1 MHMQTKRIVTFLAS
15 DCFLQ
20 PRKRLKTRQRN
31 PMRLTLSIFA
41 SILALNFSPLLADAI
56 SYANVGQLAPD
67 QSFTATGNG
76 KITAYFYGSSAA
88 NDDRIIL
95 LDKTSGAM
103 TAPSL
108 DNHSSAVGSSV
119 SLSVKAGDSL
129 VFVLDDLTTGQYF
142 SSVDYLGIASP
153 ANYNDDGYNHAYSTL
168 YSGGFTGIPAGIYIG
183 MEDLGVTGL
192 KPLTGSDLDYNDDNI
207 VVTNVTSNP
216 TPTPEPS
223 TIILFGTGLVAA
235 ASALRRKFARG

>member
-1 MHMQTKRIVTFLAS
+1 
-15 DCFLQ
+15 
-20 PRKRLKTRQRN
+20 
-31 PMRLTLSIFA
+31 MRLTLLIFA
-41 SILALNFSPLLADAI
+41 SILALGFSPLFADAI
-56 SYANVGQLAPD
+56 PYANVGQLAPD
-67 QSFTATGNG
+67 QAFTATSNG
-76 KITAYFYGSSAA
+76 KITAYFYASSAA
-88 NDDRIIL
+88 DDDQIIL
-95 LDKTSGAM
+95 WDKTSGAR

-108 DNHSSAVGSSV
+108 DSHSSAVGSSV

-142 SSVDYLGIASP
+142 SSADYFGVASP

-168 YSGGFTGIPAGIYIG
+168 YSGGFTGIPAGTYIG

>member
-1 MHMQTKRIVTFLAS
+1 MHMQTKRIVTFWSL
-15 DCFLQ
+15 DYFLQ
-20 PRKRLKTRQRN
+20 PRKGLKTRQRN

-41 SILALNFSPLLADAI
+41 SILALSFSPLLADPI
-56 SYANVGQLAPD
+56 PYANVGQLAPD
-67 QSFTATGNG
+67 QSFTATSNG

-95 LDKTSGAM
+95 WDKTSGAM

-108 DNHSSAVGSSV
+108 DNHSSAIGSSV
-119 SLSVKAGDSL
+119 SLFVKAGDSL

-142 SSVDYLGIASP
+142 SSVDYLGVASP

-168 YSGGFTGIPAGIYIG
+168 YSGGFSGIPAGTYIG

-192 KPLTGSDLDYNDDNI
+192 KPLTGSDLDYNDDKI
-207 VVTNVTSNP
+207 VVTNVAT
-216 TPTPEPS
+216 TTTPEPS

>member
-1 MHMQTKRIVTFLAS
+1 
-15 DCFLQ
+15 
-20 PRKRLKTRQRN
+20 
-31 PMRLTLSIFA
+31 MRLTQLICA
-41 SILALNFSPLLADAI
+41 SILALGSSALLADSI
-56 SYANVGQLAPD
+56 PYANVGQLAPD
-67 QSFTATGNG
+67 QSFTAISNG
-76 KITAYFYGSSAA
+76 RITAYFYGSSAA

-95 LDKTSGAM
+95 WDKTSGAM

-142 SSVDYLGIASP
+142 SSMDYLGIASP
-153 ANYNDDGYNHAYSTL
+153 ATYNDDGYNHAYSTL
-168 YSGGFTGIPAGIYIG
+168 YSGGFSGIPAGTYIG

-207 VVTNVTSNP
+207 VVTNVAST
-216 TPTPEPS
+216 TTTTTTPEPS

>member
-1 MHMQTKRIVTFLAS
+1 
-15 DCFLQ
+15 
-20 PRKRLKTRQRN
+20 
-31 PMRLTLSIFA
+31 MRPTLLIFA
-41 SILALNFSPLLADAI
+41 SILALGFSPLLADTI
-56 SYANVGQLAPD
+56 PYAHVGQLAPD
-67 QSFTATGNG
+67 QSFTATSNG
-76 KITAYFYGSSAA
+76 KITAYFYASSAA
-88 NDDRIIL
+88 NDDQIIL
-95 LDKTSGAM
+95 WDKTSGTR

-129 VFVLDDLTTGQYF
+129 VFILDDLTTGQYF
-142 SSVDYLGIASP
+142 SSVDYLGVASL

-168 YSGGFTGIPAGIYIG
+168 YSGGFTEIPAGTYIG

-207 VVTNVTSNP
+207 VVTNVTS

-223 TIILFGTGLVAA
+223 TIILLGTGLVAA

>member
-1 MHMQTKRIVTFLAS
+1 
-15 DCFLQ
+15 
-20 PRKRLKTRQRN
+20 
-31 PMRLTLSIFA
+31 MRLTLLIFA
-41 SILALNFSPLLADAI
+41 SILALGFSPLLADAI
-56 SYANVGQLAPD
+56 PYAHVGYLAPD
-67 QSFTATGNG
+67 QLFTATDNG
-76 KITAYFYGSSAA
+76 KVTAYFYASSAA
-88 NDDRIIL
+88 NDDKIIL
-95 LDKTSGAM
+95 WDKTSGAM

-108 DNHSSAVGSSV
+108 DNHGSAVGSSL

-142 SSVDYLGIASP
+142 SSVDYFDVASP
-153 ANYNDDGYNHAYSTL
+153 ANYNDDGYNHAYFTP
-168 YSGGFTGIPAGIYIG
+168 YSGGVNGIPAGTYIG
-183 MEDLGVTGL
+183 MEDLGVTNL

-207 VVTNVTSNP
+207 VVTNVTS